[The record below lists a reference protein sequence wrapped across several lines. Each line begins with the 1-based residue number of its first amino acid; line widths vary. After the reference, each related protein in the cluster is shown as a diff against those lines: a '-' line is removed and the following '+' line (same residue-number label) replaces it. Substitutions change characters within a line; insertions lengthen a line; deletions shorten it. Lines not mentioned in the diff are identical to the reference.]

1 MHSRLQHEMHHAQ
14 TQLPSWPDPWQSV
27 PVLKLALKLLSQTID
42 YLEVVSTPLL
52 LGSCPFQLADKITQ
66 LNNDAI
72 GR

>member
-42 YLEVVSTPLL
+42 YLEVVSRPHFSLV
-52 LGSCPFQLADKITQ
+52 LALFSSRT
-66 LNNDAI
+66 
-72 GR
+72 R